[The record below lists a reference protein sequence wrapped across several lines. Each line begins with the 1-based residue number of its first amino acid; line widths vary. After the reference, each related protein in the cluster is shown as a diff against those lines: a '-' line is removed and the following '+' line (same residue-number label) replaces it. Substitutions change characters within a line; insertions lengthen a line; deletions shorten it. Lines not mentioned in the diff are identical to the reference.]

1 MGAPQKQANDNDS
14 FWDGSQE
21 LSHPSQFIKEMSISL
36 AFVVPMDKVR
46 KLEHMNLKKSTEF

>member
-46 KLEHMNLKKSTEF
+46 KLEHMNLKKNT